1 MYKNAVFCVKM
12 KLLLLNKIK
21 EIFMIHE
28 GRWFVHIVISW
39 YLTQAAFLLPVLTG
53 MMKNGISGSSFSEV
67 QEPQALVVAP
77 TRELAVQ
84 IFMDARKFA
93 HGTMLRAVVLYG
105 GTSVGYQ
112 LRQVE
117 QGTHI
122 LVGTPGR
129 LIDIIGK
136 GKVGHFTIS
145 LWIYQSSDFLDFVL
159 FLLCTCICDPG
170 TSVYDAKKI

>member
-1 MYKNAVFCVKM
+1 M
-12 KLLLLNKIK
+12 
-21 EIFMIHE
+21 
-28 GRWFVHIVISW
+28 
-39 YLTQAAFLLPVLTG
+39 
-53 MMKNGISGSSFSEV
+53 
-67 QEPQALVVAP
+67 VAP

-136 GKVGHFTIS
+136 GKVGPHIIMFDS
-145 LWIYQSSDFLDFVL
+145 LCGMMQIFEFVVA
-159 FLLCTCICDPG
+159 G
-170 TSVYDAKKI
+170 

>member
-1 MYKNAVFCVKM
+1 M
-12 KLLLLNKIK
+12 
-21 EIFMIHE
+21 
-28 GRWFVHIVISW
+28 
-39 YLTQAAFLLPVLTG
+39 QAAFLLPVLTG
-53 MMKNGISGSSFSEV
+53 MIKNGISGSSFSDV

-84 IFMDARKFA
+84 IYNDARKFA
-93 HGTMLRAVVLYG
+93 HGTMIRPVVLYG

-112 LRQVE
+112 IRQVE

-136 GKVGHFTIS
+136 GKVGLKCRNTLRFGLLNVLYYFSEDATI
-145 LWIYQSSDFLDFVL
+145 Y
-159 FLLCTCICDPG
+159 
-170 TSVYDAKKI
+170 

>member
-1 MYKNAVFCVKM
+1 M
-12 KLLLLNKIK
+12 
-21 EIFMIHE
+21 
-28 GRWFVHIVISW
+28 
-39 YLTQAAFLLPVLTG
+39 LPVLTG

-136 GKVGHFTIS
+136 GKVGHFAIS
-145 LWIYQSSDFLDFVL
+145 L
-159 FLLCTCICDPG
+159 
-170 TSVYDAKKI
+170 

>member
-1 MYKNAVFCVKM
+1 M
-12 KLLLLNKIK
+12 
-21 EIFMIHE
+21 
-28 GRWFVHIVISW
+28 
-39 YLTQAAFLLPVLTG
+39 LPVLTG

-136 GKVGHFTIS
+136 GKVGPHIIIHDS
-145 LWIYQSSDFLDFVL
+145 LCGMMQIFEFVVA
-159 FLLCTCICDPG
+159 G
-170 TSVYDAKKI
+170 

>member
-1 MYKNAVFCVKM
+1 M
-12 KLLLLNKIK
+12 
-21 EIFMIHE
+21 
-28 GRWFVHIVISW
+28 
-39 YLTQAAFLLPVLTG
+39 LPVLTG
-53 MMKNGISGSSFSEV
+53 MMKNGLTGSSFSAI

-84 IFMDARKFA
+84 INMDARKFV
-93 HGTMLRAVVLYG
+93 HGTMLRPVVVYG

-129 LIDIIGK
+129 LLDVIGK
-136 GKVGHFTIS
+136 GKVMNTEFITIVS
-145 LWIYQSSDFLDFVL
+145 CALLWSKSKEHTFLSQHLSSPRFLWD
-159 FLLCTCICDPG
+159 
-170 TSVYDAKKI
+170 SS